1 MQAIL
6 RIIKNR
12 WFVAV
17 LGLIAI
23 SVIIWLVG
31 PLIAI
36 AGVEPL
42 GSAAARLIAIGVV
55 ILLWGA
61 NQLRR
66 YLASRKKNQ
75 QMLES
80 VVGQKSNAGE
90 ARSRE
95 SEEEVQILGRRL
107 DDAIRILKESKVGGK
122 HNRQYLYQLPWYMFI
137 GPPGSGKTTALLNS
151 GLHFPLADKLGNDA
165 VQGIG
170 GTRNCD
176 WWFTDDAVLL
186 DTAGRYTTQDSYEE
200 VDRAAWMGF
209 LDLLKK
215 HRKRRPI
222 NGALVAISV
231 EDILQQ
237 TELERINHAKAIRMR
252 VKELIDHFG
261 IRFPIYV
268 LFTKCDLLAGFNE
281 FFENMGREER
291 SQVWGMTFPL
301 TDKDDQDTGIGHFQ
315 NEFRAL
321 EKRIDA
327 RLLDRLEQERDAK
340 RRVLIY
346 SFPQQFSALR
356 EAAESFLH
364 EAFNAN
370 RFQETPMVRG
380 IYFTSGTQ
388 EGTPIDR
395 LLGSMA
401 QEFGLNRQI
410 APAFSGT
417 GRSFFINRLF
427 KDLVFAESH
436 LAGVNTRVERQRAWL
451 QRLSYAGAIS
461 LAVLAGIAWF
471 TSYSRNQSYVDLVAV
486 QANAA
491 DEKVNAVAPDD
502 LTLTNV
508 VPALDSVRQIPG
520 GYADREAE
528 IPWLMGLG
536 LYQGDKLGS
545 EAISAYHNSLKNLF
559 LPRIILSLEDQLTQ
573 PGNNPDYLYEA
584 LKVYLMFEDKEHY
597 DAETVK
603 AWLLLQ
609 WQLNLPGAENAQAR
623 QALASHLDALLEKMP
638 MTSTLPL
645 DQTLVG
651 RVRNDLLRV
660 PLADRVYNRMKRTTQ
675 GGSIPPVRLTQVIG
689 ADAELVFSRRS
700 GDPLDKE
707 IPALFTYEGY
717 HKLFLK
723 DHLAI
728 ANQLLEEKWILGPD
742 LEKIIGKTD
751 LVRLSGRVKDLYY
764 DEYIRIWEQ
773 LLADVRVKPF
783 SNMRQA
789 VEILNILSG
798 PTSPLRRYLT
808 LVQEQTS
815 LSRLPVL
822 PGGAK
827 KAAEL
832 VERNTSGITRRLA
845 SILQVAPDE
854 SSEPQDALLT
864 TPVDQ
869 HFASLNR
876 MIQTQEGEQAPLER
890 TLEMLNELYAHM
902 SSIASAGN
910 QSNQAFNVA
919 RDPAGGSVISRLKLE
934 AKRQPGPLAAMLNSL
949 ADGSSNLT
957 VSGVRTHLN
966 AVWNT
971 QLLPFCQRS
980 LAGRYPLDRS
990 SVRETTISDFG
1001 RFFGPGGMMDNFFNT
1016 YLQDFVDTSR
1026 RVWRWNAAGNRALGI
1041 PTGTLRQFQRAAVIR
1056 DAFFSA
1062 GSQDPKINFEIKP
1075 LSMDTTITQITLL
1088 LNQQRVSYNHGP
1100 ARWNRLI
1107 WPDDSGVSDTKILL
1121 APPAGNKPSGLTED
1135 GPWGWFRIIDQAKST
1150 PTDSPETIKV
1160 EFDVGGRKSRF
1171 ALRASGA
1178 LNPFKLRE
1186 LADFRCPNKL

>member
-1 MQAIL
+1 MRAIL
-6 RIIKNR
+6 SIVKNR
-12 WFVAV
+12 WFVAI

-42 GSAAARLIAIGVV
+42 GSAIARLIAI
-55 ILLWGA
+55 LLLMLIWVGME
-61 NQLRR
+61 LRR
-66 YLASRKKNQ
+66 FLTARKKNQ

-80 VVGQKSNAGE
+80 VVGQKDQPQSFM
-90 ARSRE
+90 RE
-95 SEEEVQILGRRL
+95 SDEEVEILGQRL

-122 HNRQYLYQLPWYMFI
+122 NNRQFLYQLPWYMFI

-231 EDILQQ
+231 EDILQL
-237 TELERINHAKAIRMR
+237 TELERLNHAKAIRMR

-268 LFTKCDLLAGFNE
+268 LFTKCDLLAGFSE

-301 TDKDDQDTGIGHFQ
+301 TDKADQESGISHFQ
-315 NEFRAL
+315 DEFRAL

-340 RRVLIY
+340 RRILIY

-356 EAAESFLH
+356 EAAEGFLH

-410 APAFSGT
+410 APAFSGS
-417 GRSFFINRLF
+417 GRSYFINRLF
-427 KDLVFAESH
+427 KDLIFPEAH
-436 LAGVNTRVERQRAWL
+436 LAGVNTRVEKRRAWL
-451 QRLSYAGAIS
+451 QRMAYAGAIS

-471 TSYSRNQSYVDLVAV
+471 TSYSRNQSYIDQVAI

-491 DEKVNAVAPDD
+491 EEKVNAVAPDD

-520 GYADREAE
+520 GYADQEAD

-545 EAISAYHNSLKNLF
+545 EAVSAYRTSLKNLF
-559 LPRIILSLEDQLTQ
+559 LPRIILSLENQLNQ
-573 PGNNPDYLYEA
+573 QGNNPDYLYEA
-584 LKVYLMFEDKEHY
+584 LKVYLMFDDSEHF
-597 DAETVK
+597 DAATVK
-603 AWLLLQ
+603 AWMLLQ
-609 WQLNLPGAENAQAR
+609 WQLTLPGAENAQAR
-623 QALASHLDALLEKMP
+623 QALTGHLDALLEMLP
-638 MTSTLPL
+638 MTPTLPL
-645 DQTLVG
+645 DQDLIAH
-651 RVRNDLLRV
+651 VRGNLLRV
-660 PLADRVYNRMKRTTQ
+660 PLADRVYNRMKRTTES
-675 GGSIPPVRLTQVIG
+675 GAIPPIRLSQVIG
-689 ADAELVFSRRS
+689 ADAEMVFSRRS
-700 GDPLDKE
+700 GEPLDKE
-707 IPALFTYEGY
+707 IPALFSYEGY

-723 DHLAI
+723 DHLEI
-728 ANQLLEEKWILGPD
+728 ANKLLEEKWILGPD
-742 LEKIIGKTD
+742 LEKIVGKTD
-751 LVRLSGRVKDLYY
+751 LVRLSARVKELYY
-764 DEYIRIWEQ
+764 EEYIRTWDQ
-773 LLADVRVKPF
+773 LLADIRVKPF
-783 SNMRQA
+783 NSMRQA
-789 VEILNILSG
+789 VDILNIISG
-798 PTSPLRRYLT
+798 PSSPLRRYLK
-808 LVQEQTS
+808 LIQEQTT
-815 LSRLPVL
+815 LSRL

-845 SILQVAPDE
+845 SILQVAPDG
-854 SSEPQDALLT
+854 SEETPQDSLLT

-876 MIQTQEGEQAPLER
+876 MIDAQEGEQAPLER
-890 TLEMLNELYAHM
+890 TMEMLNELYAHM

-919 RDPAGGSVISRLKLE
+919 RDPSAGGSVISRLKLE
-934 AKRQPGPLAAMLNSL
+934 AKRQPGPLAGMLNSL

-957 VSGVRTHLN
+957 VSGVRSHLN
-966 AVWNT
+966 SVWKT

-980 LAGRYPLDRS
+980 LTGRYPLDRTS
-990 SVRETTISDFG
+990 SREVTIGDFG

-1026 RVWRWNAAGNRALGI
+1026 RNWRWNAAGNRALGI
-1041 PTGTLRQFQRAAVIR
+1041 PTGTLRQFQRASVIR
-1056 DAFFSA
+1056 DAFFS
-1062 GSQDPKINFEIKP
+1062 GSSQEPKIHFEIKP

-1088 LNQQRVSYNHGP
+1088 LNQQRVRYNHGP
-1100 ARWNRLI
+1100 ARWNRMT
-1107 WPDDSGVSDTKILL
+1107 WPDDSGISDTKILL

-1135 GPWGWFRIIDQAKST
+1135 GPWGWFRIIDQAKT
-1150 PTDSPETIKV
+1150 EATDSPETIKV

-1171 ALRASGA
+1171 MMRASGA

-1186 LADFRCPNKL
+1186 LADFRCPSRL

>member
-1 MQAIL
+1 MS
-6 RIIKNR
+6 IIKNR
-12 WFVAV
+12 WFVAI

-36 AGVEPL
+36 AGIEPL
-42 GSAAARLIAIGVV
+42 GSVTARLIAILLV
-55 ILLWGA
+55 ILIWVA
-61 NQLRR
+61 MELRR
-66 YLASRKKNQ
+66 FLTARKKNQ

-80 VVGQKSNAGE
+80 VVGQKDQPQSFM
-90 ARSRE
+90 RE
-95 SEEEVQILGRRL
+95 SDEEVQILGQRL
-107 DDAIRILKESKVGGK
+107 DEAIRILKESKVSGK
-122 HNRQYLYQLPWYMFI
+122 NNRQFLYQLPWYMFI

-231 EDILQQ
+231 EDILQL
-237 TELERINHAKAIRMR
+237 TELERLNHAKAIRMR

-291 SQVWGMTFPL
+291 GQVWGMTFPL
-301 TDKDDQDTGIGHFQ
+301 TDKTDQDSGISHFQ
-315 NEFRAL
+315 DEFRAL
-321 EKRIDA
+321 EKRIDE
-327 RLLDRLEQERDAK
+327 RLLDRMEQEHDVK
-340 RRVLIY
+340 RRILIY

-356 EAAESFLH
+356 EAAEGFLH

-370 RFQETPMVRG
+370 RFQETPLVRG

-417 GRSFFINRLF
+417 GRSYFINRLF
-427 KDLVFAESH
+427 KDLIFPEAH
-436 LAGVNTRVERQRAWL
+436 LAGVNTRVEKRRAWL
-451 QRLSYAGAIS
+451 QRMAYAGAIS

-471 TSYSRNQSYVDLVAV
+471 TSYSRNQSYIDQVAI
-486 QANAA
+486 QANASE
-491 DEKVNAVAPDD
+491 EKVNAVAPDD
-502 LTLTNV
+502 LSLTNV
-508 VPALDSVRQIPG
+508 VPALDSVRQIQG
-520 GYADREAE
+520 GYADQEAD

-545 EAISAYHNSLKNLF
+545 EAVSAYRTSLKNLF
-559 LPRIILSLEDQLTQ
+559 LPRIILSLEDQLNQ

-584 LKVYLMFEDKEHY
+584 LKVYLMFDDSEHF
-597 DAETVK
+597 DAATVK
-603 AWLLLQ
+603 AWMLLQ

-623 QALASHLDALLEKMP
+623 QALAGHLDALLEMLP
-638 MTSTLPL
+638 MAPTLPL
-645 DQTLVG
+645 DQDLIAH
-651 RVRNDLLRV
+651 VRGNLLRV
-660 PLADRVYNRMKRTTQ
+660 PLAERVYNRMKRTTES
-675 GGSIPPVRLTQVIG
+675 GAIPPIRLTQVIG
-689 ADAELVFSRRS
+689 ADAEMVFSRRS
-700 GDPLDKE
+700 GEPLDKE
-707 IPALFTYEGY
+707 IPALFSYEGY

-723 DHLAI
+723 DHLDI
-728 ANQLLEEKWILGPD
+728 ANKLLEEKWILGPD
-742 LEKIIGKTD
+742 LEKIVGKTD
-751 LVRLSGRVKDLYY
+751 LVRLSARVKELYY
-764 DEYIRIWEQ
+764 EEYIRTWDQ
-773 LLADVRVKPF
+773 LLADIRVKPF
-783 SNMRQA
+783 SSMQQA
-789 VEILNILSG
+789 VDILNVISG
-798 PTSPLRRYLT
+798 PSSPLRRYLK
-808 LVQEQTS
+808 LIQEQTT
-815 LSRLPVL
+815 LSRL

-845 SILQVAPDE
+845 SILQVAPDG
-854 SSEPQDALLT
+854 SEDTAQDSLLT

-876 MIQTQEGEQAPLER
+876 MIAAQEGEQAPLER
-890 TLEMLNELYAHM
+890 TMEMLNELYAHM
-902 SSIASAGN
+902 NSIASAGN

-919 RDPAGGSVISRLKLE
+919 RDPSAGGSVISRLKLE
-934 AKRQPGPLAAMLNSL
+934 AKRQPGPLAEMLTSL

-957 VSGVRTHLN
+957 VSGVRSHLN
-966 AVWNT
+966 SVWKS
-971 QLLPFCQRS
+971 QILPFCQRS
-980 LAGRYPLDRS
+980 LTGRYPLDRTS
-990 SVRETTISDFG
+990 SREVTIGDFG

-1026 RVWRWNAAGNRALGI
+1026 RNWRWNAAGNRALGI

-1056 DAFFSA
+1056 DAFFS
-1062 GSQDPKINFEIKP
+1062 GSAQAPKINFEIKP

-1088 LNQQRVSYNHGP
+1088 LNQQRVRYNHGP
-1100 ARWNRLI
+1100 ARWNRMT

-1135 GPWGWFRIIDQAKST
+1135 GPWGWFRIIDQAKT
-1150 PTDSPETIKV
+1150 EATDSPETIKV

-1171 ALRASGA
+1171 MMRASGA

-1186 LADFRCPNKL
+1186 MADFRCPNRL

>member
-12 WFVAV
+12 WFVAI

-23 SVIIWLVG
+23 SIIIWLIG
-31 PLIAI
+31 PLFAF
-36 AGVEPL
+36 AGAEPL
-42 GSAAARLIAIGVV
+42 ASVTARLTAIGLI

-66 YLASRKKNQ
+66 YLAAKKKNQ
-75 QMLES
+75 QMLDS
-80 VVGQKSNAGE
+80 VVGQKDRTS
-90 ARSRE
+90 SSSHE
-95 SEEEVQILGRRL
+95 SAEELQILGQRL
-107 DDAIRILKESKVGGK
+107 NDAIRILKESKLGGK
-122 HNRQYLYQLPWYMFI
+122 QNRQYLYQLPWYMFI

-209 LDLLKK
+209 LDMLKK

-222 NGALVAISV
+222 NGALVAVSI
-231 EDILQQ
+231 EDILQL
-237 TELERINHAKAIRMR
+237 TDIERINHAKAIRMR
-252 VKELIDHFG
+252 AKELIDHFG

-281 FFENMGREER
+281 FFENLGREER
-291 SQVWGMTFPL
+291 NQVWGMTFPL
-301 TDKDDQDTGIGHFQ
+301 TGKDDQDAGINHFKA
-315 NEFRAL
+315 EFKAL
-321 EKRIDA
+321 EQRLDA
-327 RLLDRLEQERDAK
+327 RLMDRLEQERDIK

-356 EAAESFLH
+356 EAAETFLY
-364 EAFNAN
+364 EAFSVN

-427 KDLVFAESH
+427 KDLIFAESH
-436 LAGVNTRVERQRAWL
+436 LAGVNTRVEKQRAWL
-451 QRLSYAGAIS
+451 QRIAYAGALS

-471 TSYSRNQSYVDLVAV
+471 TSYSRNQSYVDQVAI

-491 DEKVNAVAPDD
+491 DERVNAVAADD

-508 VPALDSVRQIPG
+508 VPALDSVRRIPG
-520 GYADREAE
+520 GYEDQQAE

-545 EAISAYHNSLKNLF
+545 EAINAYHNSLKNLF
-559 LPRIILSLEDQLTQ
+559 LPRIILSLEDQLNQ
-573 PGNNPDYLYEA
+573 SGNNPDYLYEA
-584 LKVYLMFEDKEHY
+584 LKVYLMFDDSEHY
-597 DAETVK
+597 DGQTIK

-609 WQLNLPGAENAQAR
+609 WQLNLPGAQNAQAR
-623 QALASHLDALLEKMP
+623 QALVMHLNTLLTQMP
-638 MTSTLPL
+638 MTPTLPL
-645 DQTLVG
+645 DETLIS
-651 RVRNDLLRV
+651 RVRNQLLRM
-660 PLADRVYNRMKRTTQ
+660 PLADRVYNRMKRTSQ
-675 GGSIPPVRLTQVIG
+675 GGSVQPLRLSQEIG

-700 GDPLDKE
+700 GEPLDKE
-707 IPALFTYEGY
+707 IPALFTYGGY

-723 DHLAI
+723 DHLSI
-728 ANQLLEEKWILGPD
+728 ANKLLEEKWILGPD

-751 LVRLSGRVKDLYY
+751 LAKLSSRVKDLYY
-764 DEYIRIWEQ
+764 AEYIRVWEQ
-773 LLADVRVKPF
+773 QLSDIQVKPF
-783 SNMRQA
+783 NNMRQA

-808 LVQEQTS
+808 LVQEQTT
-815 LSRLPVL
+815 LSRLP
-822 PGGAK
+822 GGAQ
-827 KAAEL
+827 KAAKL
-832 VERNTSGITRRLA
+832 VEENTSGITRRLA
-845 SILQVAPDE
+845 SILQVSPDE
-854 SSEPQDALLT
+854 QQEKPQEQLLT

-876 MIQTQEGEQAPLER
+876 MIEAQEGEQAPLDR
-890 TLEMLNELYAHM
+890 TMEMLNELYAHM
-902 SSIASAGN
+902 NNIASAGN
-910 QSNQAFNVA
+910 QSSQAFNVA
-919 RDPAGGSVISRLKLE
+919 RDSSAGGGVISRLKLE
-934 AKRQPGPLAAMLNSL
+934 AKRQPGPLAEMINTL

-957 VSGVRTHLN
+957 VSGVRSHLN
-966 AVWNT
+966 SVWNT

-980 LAGRYPLDRS
+980 LAGRYPLDRN
-990 SVRETTISDFG
+990 SVREATISDFG
-1001 RFFGPGGMMDNFFNT
+1001 RFFGPSGMMDNFFNT
-1016 YLQDFVDTSR
+1016 YLTDFVDTSR
-1026 RVWRWNAAGNRALGI
+1026 RIWRWNAAGNKTLGI
-1041 PTGTLRQFQRAAVIR
+1041 PTTTLRQFQRAAVIR
-1056 DAFFSA
+1056 DAFFS
-1062 GSQDPKINFEIKP
+1062 SSNQEPKINFEIKP
-1075 LSMDTTITQITLL
+1075 LGMDTTITQITLL
-1088 LNQQRVSYNHGP
+1088 LNQQRVRYNHGP
-1100 ARWNRLI
+1100 TRWSRLT
-1107 WPDDSGVSDTKILL
+1107 WPDDSGINDAKILL

-1135 GPWGWFRIIDQAKST
+1135 GPWGWFRLIDQAET
-1150 PTDSPETIKV
+1150 VPTNTPETINLT
-1160 EFDVGGRKSRF
+1160 FDVGGRKSRF

-1178 LNPFKLRE
+1178 LNPFQLRE

>member
-1 MQAIL
+1 MQALL

-12 WFVAV
+12 WFVAI

-23 SVIIWLVG
+23 SVIIWLIG
-31 PLIAI
+31 PLFAF
-36 AGVEPL
+36 AGTEPL
-42 GSAAARLIAIGVV
+42 ASVTARLIAIGLI

-66 YLASRKKNQ
+66 FLAARKKNQ

-80 VVGQKSNAGE
+80 VVGQKGQTSAT
-90 ARSRE
+90 SQE
-95 SEEEVQILGRRL
+95 SAEEVQILGQRL
-107 DDAIRILKESKVGGK
+107 DDAIRILKESKLGGK
-122 HNRQYLYQLPWYMFI
+122 QNSQYLYQLPWYMFI

-231 EDILQQ
+231 EDILQL
-237 TELERINHAKAIRMR
+237 TDIERINHAKAIRMR

-281 FFENMGREER
+281 FFENLGREER
-291 SQVWGMTFPL
+291 NQVWGMTFPL
-301 TDKDDQDTGIGHFQ
+301 TDKNSQDAGITQFKD
-315 NEFRAL
+315 EFKAL
-321 EKRIDA
+321 EQRIDA
-327 RLLDRLEQERDAK
+327 RLMDRLEQERDIK

-356 EAAESFLH
+356 EAAETFLY
-364 EAFNAN
+364 EAFSEN

-380 IYFTSGTQ
+380 VYFTSGTQ

-410 APAFSGT
+410 APAFSGS

-427 KDLVFAESH
+427 KDLIFAESH
-436 LAGVNTRVERQRAWL
+436 LAGINTRVEKQRAWL
-451 QRLSYAGAIS
+451 QRIAYVGAIS

-471 TSYSRNQSYVDLVAV
+471 TSYSRNQSYVDQVAI

-491 DEKVNAVAPDD
+491 DEKVNAVAADD

-508 VPALDSVRQIPG
+508 VPALDLVRNIPG
-520 GYADREAE
+520 GYQDQEKE

-559 LPRIILSLEDQLTQ
+559 LPRIILSLEEQLSQ
-573 PGNNPDYLYEA
+573 QGNNPDYLYEA
-584 LKVYLMFEDKEHY
+584 LKVYLMFDDSEHY

-603 AWLLLQ
+603 AWMLLQ
-609 WQLNLPGAENAQAR
+609 WQLTLPGSENAQAR
-623 QALASHLDALLEKMP
+623 QALDSHLNALLTQMP
-638 MTSTLPL
+638 MTPTLPL
-645 DQTLVG
+645 DEALISQ
-651 RVRNDLLRV
+651 VRSNLLRV

-675 GGSIPPVRLTQVIG
+675 GGSVSALRLTQEIG
-689 ADAELVFSRRS
+689 TDAELVFSRRS
-700 GDPLDKE
+700 GEPLDKE
-707 IPALFTYEGY
+707 IPGLFTYQGY

-723 DHLAI
+723 DHLSI
-728 ANQLLEEKWILGPD
+728 ANKLLEEKWILGPD

-751 LVRLSGRVKDLYY
+751 LAKLSSRVKDLYY
-764 DEYIRIWEQ
+764 AEYIRLWEQ
-773 LLADVRVKPF
+773 QLADIRVKPF
-783 SNMRQA
+783 NNMRQA
-789 VEILNILSG
+789 VEVLNVLSG
-798 PTSPLRRYLT
+798 PTSPLRRYLK
-808 LVQEQTS
+808 LIQEQTT
-815 LSRLPVL
+815 LSRLP
-822 PGGAK
+822 GGAQ

-832 VERNTSGITRRLA
+832 IEKNSSGITRRLA

-854 SSEPQDALLT
+854 GQDQPQKQLLT

-876 MIQTQEGEQAPLER
+876 MIEAQEGEQAPLDR
-890 TLEMLNELYAHM
+890 TMEMLNELYAHM
-902 SSIASAGN
+902 NTIASAGN
-910 QSNQAFNVA
+910 QSSQAFNAA
-919 RDPAGGSVISRLKLE
+919 RDPSAGGGVISRLKLE
-934 AKRQPGPLAAMLNSL
+934 AQRQPGPLAEIINTL

-957 VSGVRTHLN
+957 VSGVRSHLN
-966 AVWNT
+966 SVWNT

-980 LAGRYPLDRS
+980 LSGRYPLDRGS
-990 SVRETTISDFG
+990 AREVTISDFG
-1001 RFFGPGGMMDNFFNT
+1001 RFFGAGGMMENFFNT
-1016 YLQDFVDTSR
+1016 YLIDFVDTSR
-1026 RVWRWNAAGNRALGI
+1026 KVWRWNAAGSKTLGI
-1041 PTGTLRQFQRAAVIR
+1041 PTSTLRQFQRAAVIR
-1056 DAFFSA
+1056 DAFFSSS
-1062 GSQDPKINFEIKP
+1062 SQEPKINFEIKP

-1088 LNQQRVSYNHGP
+1088 LNQQRVRYNHGP
-1100 ARWNRLI
+1100 TRWNRLT
-1107 WPDDSGVSDTKILL
+1107 WPDDSGISDAKILL

-1135 GPWGWFRIIDQAKST
+1135 GPWGWFRIIDQAEII
-1150 PTDSPETIKV
+1150 PTNSPETINV
-1160 EFDVGGRKSRF
+1160 TFDVGGRKSRF

-1178 LNPFKLRE
+1178 LNPFQLRE
-1186 LADFRCPNKL
+1186 LADFRCPNRL

>member
-1 MQAIL
+1 MS
-6 RIIKNR
+6 IIKNR
-12 WFVAV
+12 WFVAI

-36 AGVEPL
+36 AGIEPL
-42 GSAAARLIAIGVV
+42 GSVTARLIAILLV
-55 ILLWGA
+55 ILIWVA
-61 NQLRR
+61 MELRR
-66 YLASRKKNQ
+66 FLTARKKNQ

-80 VVGQKSNAGE
+80 VVGQKDQPQSFM
-90 ARSRE
+90 RE
-95 SEEEVQILGRRL
+95 SDEEVQILGQRL
-107 DDAIRILKESKVGGK
+107 DEAIRILKESKVSGK
-122 HNRQYLYQLPWYMFI
+122 NNRQFLYQLPWYMFI

-231 EDILQQ
+231 EDILQL
-237 TELERINHAKAIRMR
+237 TELERLNHAKAIRMR

-291 SQVWGMTFPL
+291 GQVWGMTFPL
-301 TDKDDQDTGIGHFQ
+301 TDKADQDSGISHFQ
-315 NEFRAL
+315 DEFRAL
-321 EKRIDA
+321 EKRIDE
-327 RLLDRLEQERDAK
+327 RLLDRMEQEHDVK
-340 RRVLIY
+340 RRILIY

-356 EAAESFLH
+356 EAAEGFLH

-370 RFQETPMVRG
+370 RFQETPLVRG

-417 GRSFFINRLF
+417 GRSYFINRLF
-427 KDLVFAESH
+427 KDLIFPEAH
-436 LAGVNTRVERQRAWL
+436 LAGVNTRVEKRRAWL
-451 QRLSYAGAIS
+451 QRMAYAGAIS

-471 TSYSRNQSYVDLVAV
+471 TSYSRNQSYIDQVAI
-486 QANAA
+486 QANASE
-491 DEKVNAVAPDD
+491 EKVNAVAPDD
-502 LTLTNV
+502 LSLTNV
-508 VPALDSVRQIPG
+508 VPALDSVRQIQG
-520 GYADREAE
+520 GYADQEAD

-545 EAISAYHNSLKNLF
+545 EAVSAYRTSLKNLF
-559 LPRIILSLEDQLTQ
+559 LPRIILSLEDQLNQ

-584 LKVYLMFEDKEHY
+584 LKVYLMFDDSEHF
-597 DAETVK
+597 DAATVK
-603 AWLLLQ
+603 AWMLLQ

-623 QALASHLDALLEKMP
+623 QALAGHLDALLEMLP
-638 MTSTLPL
+638 MAPTLPL
-645 DQTLVG
+645 DQDLIAH
-651 RVRNDLLRV
+651 VRGNLLRV
-660 PLADRVYNRMKRTTQ
+660 PLAERVYNRMKRTTES
-675 GGSIPPVRLTQVIG
+675 GAIPPIRLSQVIG
-689 ADAELVFSRRS
+689 ADAEMVFSRRS
-700 GDPLDKE
+700 GEPLDKE
-707 IPALFTYEGY
+707 IPALFSYGGY

-723 DHLAI
+723 DHLDI
-728 ANQLLEEKWILGPD
+728 ANKLLEEKWILGPD
-742 LEKIIGKTD
+742 LEKIVGKTD
-751 LVRLSGRVKDLYY
+751 LVRLSARVKELYY
-764 DEYIRIWEQ
+764 EEYIRTWDQ
-773 LLADVRVKPF
+773 LLADIRVKPF
-783 SNMRQA
+783 SSMQQA
-789 VEILNILSG
+789 VDILNIISG
-798 PTSPLRRYLT
+798 PSSPLRRYLK
-808 LVQEQTS
+808 LIQEQTT
-815 LSRLPVL
+815 LSRL

-827 KAAEL
+827 QAAKL

-845 SILQVAPDE
+845 SILQVAPDG
-854 SSEPQDALLT
+854 SEDTAQDSLLT

-876 MIQTQEGEQAPLER
+876 MIAAQEGEQAPLER
-890 TLEMLNELYAHM
+890 TMEMLNELYAHM
-902 SSIASAGN
+902 NSIASAGN

-919 RDPAGGSVISRLKLE
+919 RDPSAGGSVISRLKLE
-934 AKRQPGPLAAMLNSL
+934 AKRQPGPLAEMLTSL

-957 VSGVRTHLN
+957 VSGVRSHLN
-966 AVWNT
+966 SVWKS
-971 QLLPFCQRS
+971 QILPFCQRS
-980 LAGRYPLDRS
+980 LTGRYPLDRTS
-990 SVRETTISDFG
+990 SREVTIGDFG

-1026 RVWRWNAAGNRALGI
+1026 RNWRWNAAGNRALGI

-1056 DAFFSA
+1056 DAFFS
-1062 GSQDPKINFEIKP
+1062 GSAQEPKINFEIKP

-1088 LNQQRVSYNHGP
+1088 LNQQRVRYNHGP
-1100 ARWNRLI
+1100 ARWNRMT

-1135 GPWGWFRIIDQAKST
+1135 GPWGWFRIIDQAKT
-1150 PTDSPETIKV
+1150 EATDSPETIKV

-1171 ALRASGA
+1171 MMRASGA

-1186 LADFRCPNKL
+1186 MADFRCPNRL

>member
-1 MQAIL
+1 MRAIMS
-6 RIIKNR
+6 IIKNR
-12 WFVAV
+12 WFVAI

-36 AGVEPL
+36 AGIEPL
-42 GSAAARLIAIGVV
+42 GSVTARLIAILLV
-55 ILLWGA
+55 ILIWVA
-61 NQLRR
+61 MELRR
-66 YLASRKKNQ
+66 FLTARKKNQ

-80 VVGQKSNAGE
+80 VVGQKDQPQSFM
-90 ARSRE
+90 RE
-95 SEEEVQILGRRL
+95 SDEEVQILGQRL
-107 DDAIRILKESKVGGK
+107 DEAIRILKESKVSGK
-122 HNRQYLYQLPWYMFI
+122 NNRQFLYQLPWYMFI

-231 EDILQQ
+231 EDILQL
-237 TELERINHAKAIRMR
+237 TELERLNHAKAIRMR

-291 SQVWGMTFPL
+291 GQVWGMTFPL
-301 TDKDDQDTGIGHFQ
+301 TDKADQDSGISHFQ
-315 NEFRAL
+315 DEFRAL
-321 EKRIDA
+321 EKRIDE
-327 RLLDRLEQERDAK
+327 RLLDRMEQEHDVK
-340 RRVLIY
+340 RRILIY

-356 EAAESFLH
+356 EAAEGFLH

-370 RFQETPMVRG
+370 RFQETPLVRG

-417 GRSFFINRLF
+417 GRSYFINRLF
-427 KDLVFAESH
+427 KDLIFPEAH
-436 LAGVNTRVERQRAWL
+436 LAGVNTRVEKRRAWL
-451 QRLSYAGAIS
+451 QRMAYAGAIS

-471 TSYSRNQSYVDLVAV
+471 TSYSRNQSYIDQVAI
-486 QANAA
+486 QANASE
-491 DEKVNAVAPDD
+491 EKVNAVAPDD
-502 LTLTNV
+502 LSLTNV
-508 VPALDSVRQIPG
+508 VPALDSVRQIQG
-520 GYADREAE
+520 GYADQEAD

-545 EAISAYHNSLKNLF
+545 EAVSAYRTSLKNLF
-559 LPRIILSLEDQLTQ
+559 LPRIILSLEDQLNQ

-584 LKVYLMFEDKEHY
+584 LKVYLMFDDSEHF
-597 DAETVK
+597 DAATVK
-603 AWLLLQ
+603 AWMLLQ

-623 QALASHLDALLEKMP
+623 QALAGHLDALLEMLP
-638 MTSTLPL
+638 MAPTLPL
-645 DQTLVG
+645 DQDLIAH
-651 RVRNDLLRV
+651 VRGNLLRV
-660 PLADRVYNRMKRTTQ
+660 PLAERVYNRMKRTTES
-675 GGSIPPVRLTQVIG
+675 GAIPPIRLTQVIG
-689 ADAELVFSRRS
+689 ADADRVFSRRS
-700 GDPLDKE
+700 GEPLDKE
-707 IPALFTYEGY
+707 IPALFSYEGY

-723 DHLAI
+723 DHLDI
-728 ANQLLEEKWILGPD
+728 ANKLLEEKWILGPD
-742 LEKIIGKTD
+742 LEKIVGKTD
-751 LVRLSGRVKDLYY
+751 LVRLSARVKELYY
-764 DEYIRIWEQ
+764 EEYIRTWDQ
-773 LLADVRVKPF
+773 LLADIRVKPF
-783 SNMRQA
+783 SSMQQA
-789 VEILNILSG
+789 VDILNVISG
-798 PTSPLRRYLT
+798 PSSPLRRYLK
-808 LVQEQTS
+808 LIQEQTT
-815 LSRLPVL
+815 LSRL

-845 SILQVAPDE
+845 SILQVAPDG
-854 SSEPQDALLT
+854 SEDTAQDSLLT

-876 MIQTQEGEQAPLER
+876 MIAAQEGEQAPLER
-890 TLEMLNELYAHM
+890 TMEMLNELYAHM
-902 SSIASAGN
+902 NSIASAGN

-919 RDPAGGSVISRLKLE
+919 RDPSAGGSVISRLKLE
-934 AKRQPGPLAAMLNSL
+934 AKRQPGPLAEMLTSL

-957 VSGVRTHLN
+957 VSGVRSHLN
-966 AVWNT
+966 SVWKS
-971 QLLPFCQRS
+971 QILPFCQRS
-980 LAGRYPLDRS
+980 LTGRYPLDRTS
-990 SVRETTISDFG
+990 SREVTIGDFG

-1026 RVWRWNAAGNRALGI
+1026 RNWRWNAAGNRALGI

-1056 DAFFSA
+1056 DAFFS
-1062 GSQDPKINFEIKP
+1062 GSAQEPKIKFEIKP

-1088 LNQQRVSYNHGP
+1088 LNQQRVRYNHGP
-1100 ARWNRLI
+1100 ARWNRMT

-1135 GPWGWFRIIDQAKST
+1135 GPWGWFRIIDQAKT
-1150 PTDSPETIKV
+1150 EATDSPETIKV

-1171 ALRASGA
+1171 MMRASGA

-1186 LADFRCPNKL
+1186 MADFRCPNRL

>member
-1 MQAIL
+1 MG
-6 RIIKNR
+6 IIKNR
-12 WFVAV
+12 WFVAI

-23 SVIIWLVG
+23 SIIIWLVG

-36 AGVEPL
+36 AGMEPL
-42 GSAAARLIAIGVV
+42 GSVIGRLIAILLVL
-55 ILLWGA
+55 LLWLGME
-61 NQLRR
+61 LRR
-66 YLASRKKNQ
+66 FLTARKKNQ

-80 VVGQKSNAGE
+80 VVGQKDQPQIHA
-90 ARSRE
+90 RE
-95 SEEEVQILGRRL
+95 SDEEVAILSQRL
-107 DDAIRILKESKVGGK
+107 DEAIRILKESKVGGK
-122 HNRQYLYQLPWYMFI
+122 QDRQFLYQLPWYMFI

-200 VDRAAWMGF
+200 VDRAAWLGF
-209 LDLLKK
+209 LDLLKR

-231 EDILQQ
+231 EDILQL
-237 TELERINHAKAIRMR
+237 TELERLNHAKAIRMR

-261 IRFPIYV
+261 IRFPIYI

-301 TDKDDQDTGIGHFQ
+301 ADKADQEGGISRFQ
-315 NEFRAL
+315 DEFRAL
-321 EKRIDA
+321 EKRIDV
-327 RLLDRLEQERDAK
+327 RLMDRLEQERDTK
-340 RRVLIY
+340 RRILIY

-356 EAAESFLH
+356 EAAESFLY
-364 EAFNAN
+364 EAFSAN

-410 APAFSGT
+410 APAFSGS

-427 KDLVFAESH
+427 KDLIFPEAH
-436 LAGVNTRVERQRAWL
+436 LAGVNTRVEKRRAWL
-451 QRLSYAGAIS
+451 QRMAYAGAIS

-471 TSYSRNQSYVDLVAV
+471 TSYSRNQSYIDQVAI

-491 DEKVNAVAPDD
+491 EEKVNAVAPDD
-502 LTLTNV
+502 LTLANV

-520 GYADREAE
+520 GYADQEAE

-545 EAISAYHNSLKNLF
+545 EAVSAYRTSLKNLF
-559 LPRIILSLEDQLTQ
+559 LPRIILGLENQLTRQ
-573 PGNNPDYLYEA
+573 GNNPDYLYEA
-584 LKVYLMFEDKEHY
+584 LKVYLMFDDSEHF

-603 AWLLLQ
+603 TWMLLL

-623 QALASHLDALLEKMP
+623 QALAGHLDALLEMMP
-638 MTSTLPL
+638 MTPTLPL
-645 DQTLVG
+645 DQDLIAH
-651 RVRNDLLRV
+651 VRGSLLRV
-660 PLADRVYNRMKRTTQ
+660 PLADRVYNRMKRTTE
-675 GGSIPPVRLTQVIG
+675 GGSIPPIRLTQAIG
-689 ADAELVFSRRS
+689 ADADLVFSRRS
-700 GDPLDKE
+700 GEPLDKE
-707 IPALFTYEGY
+707 IPALFTYGGY

-723 DHLAI
+723 DHLEI
-728 ANQLLEEKWILGPD
+728 ANKLLEEKWILGPE
-742 LEKIIGKTD
+742 LEKIVGETD
-751 LVRLSGRVKDLYY
+751 LVKLSARVKELYY
-764 DEYIRIWEQ
+764 EEYIRTWEQ
-773 LLADVRVKPF
+773 QLADIRVKPF
-783 SNMRQA
+783 TSMRQA
-789 VEILNILSG
+789 VDILNIISG
-798 PTSPLRRYLT
+798 PSSPLRRYLK
-808 LVQEQTS
+808 LVQEQTT
-815 LSRLPVL
+815 LSRL

-845 SILQVAPDE
+845 SILQVAPDA
-854 SSEPQDALLT
+854 SEAASEDSLLT

-876 MIQTQEGEQAPLER
+876 MIEAQEGEQAPLER
-890 TLEMLNELYAHM
+890 TMEMLNELYAHM

-919 RDPAGGSVISRLKLE
+919 RDPSAGGSVISRLKLE
-934 AKRQPGPLAAMLNSL
+934 AKRQPGPLAAMLNTL

-957 VSGVRTHLN
+957 ISGVRAHLN
-966 AVWNT
+966 SVWTT
-971 QLLPFCQRS
+971 QVLPFCQRS
-980 LAGRYPLDRS
+980 LTGRYPIDRAS
-990 SVRETTISDFG
+990 SREVTIGDFG
-1001 RFFGPGGMMDNFFNT
+1001 RFFGPGGMMDNFFNS

-1026 RVWRWNAAGNRALGI
+1026 RSWRWNAAGNRALGI

-1056 DAFFSA
+1056 DAFFS
-1062 GSQDPKINFEIKP
+1062 GSAQEPKINFEVKP

-1088 LNQQRVSYNHGP
+1088 LNQQRVRYNHGP
-1100 ARWNRLI
+1100 ARWNRMS
-1107 WPDDSGVSDTKILL
+1107 WPDDSGISDTKILL

-1135 GPWGWFRIIDQAKST
+1135 GPWGWFRIIDQAKT
-1150 PTDSPETIKV
+1150 EATDSPETIKV
-1160 EFDVGGRKSRF
+1160 EFNVGGRKSRF
-1171 ALRASGA
+1171 MLRASGA
-1178 LNPFKLRE
+1178 LNPFKLKE
-1186 LADFRCPNKL
+1186 LADFRCPNRL

>member
-1 MQAIL
+1 MRAIL
-6 RIIKNR
+6 SIVKNR
-12 WFVAV
+12 WFVAI

-36 AGVEPL
+36 AGIEPL
-42 GSAAARLIAIGVV
+42 GSVIARLIAI
-55 ILLWGA
+55 LLVMLIWVGME
-61 NQLRR
+61 LRR
-66 YLASRKKNQ
+66 FLTARKKNQ

-80 VVGQKSNAGE
+80 VVGQKDQPQSFL
-90 ARSRE
+90 RE
-95 SEEEVQILGRRL
+95 SDEEVEILGQRL
-107 DDAIRILKESKVGGK
+107 DNAIRILKESKVGGK
-122 HNRQYLYQLPWYMFI
+122 NNRQFLYQLPWYMFI

-231 EDILQQ
+231 EDILQL
-237 TELERINHAKAIRMR
+237 TELERLNHAKAIRMR

-301 TDKDDQDTGIGHFQ
+301 TDKADQESGISHFQ
-315 NEFRAL
+315 DEFRAL
-321 EKRIDA
+321 EQRIDV

-340 RRVLIY
+340 RRILIY

-356 EAAESFLH
+356 EAAEGFLH

-410 APAFSGT
+410 APAFSGS
-417 GRSFFINRLF
+417 GRSYFINRLF
-427 KDLVFAESH
+427 KDLIFPEAH
-436 LAGVNTRVERQRAWL
+436 LAGVNTRVEKRRAWL
-451 QRLSYAGAIS
+451 QRMAYAGAIS

-471 TSYSRNQSYVDLVAV
+471 TSYSRNQSYIDQVAI

-491 DEKVNAVAPDD
+491 EEKVNAVAPDD
-502 LTLTNV
+502 LTLANV
-508 VPALDSVRQIPG
+508 LPALDSVRQIPG
-520 GYADREAE
+520 GYGDQEAD
-528 IPWLMGLG
+528 IPWMMGLG

-545 EAISAYHNSLKNLF
+545 EAVSAYRTSLKNLF
-559 LPRIILSLEDQLTQ
+559 LPRIILSLEDQLNRQ
-573 PGNNPDYLYEA
+573 GNNPDYLYEA
-584 LKVYLMFEDKEHY
+584 LKVYLMFDDSEHF
-597 DAETVK
+597 DAATVK
-603 AWLLLQ
+603 AWMLLQ
-609 WQLNLPGAENAQAR
+609 WQLTLPGAENAQAR
-623 QALASHLDALLEKMP
+623 QALTGHLDALLEMLP
-638 MTSTLPL
+638 MTPTLPL
-645 DQTLVG
+645 DQDLIAH
-651 RVRNDLLRV
+651 VRSNLLRV
-660 PLADRVYNRMKRTTQ
+660 PLADRVYNRMKRTTES
-675 GGSIPPVRLTQVIG
+675 GAIPPIRLSQVIG
-689 ADAELVFSRRS
+689 ADAEMVFSRRS
-700 GDPLDKE
+700 GEPLDKE

-723 DHLAI
+723 DHLEI
-728 ANQLLEEKWILGPD
+728 ANKLLEEKWILGPD
-742 LEKIIGKTD
+742 LEKIVGKTD
-751 LVRLSGRVKDLYY
+751 LVRLSARVKELYY
-764 DEYIRIWEQ
+764 EEYIRTWDQ
-773 LLADVRVKPF
+773 LLADIRVKPF
-783 SNMRQA
+783 NSMRQA
-789 VEILNILSG
+789 VDILNIISG
-798 PTSPLRRYLT
+798 PSSPLRRYLK
-808 LVQEQTS
+808 LIQEQTT
-815 LSRLPVL
+815 LSRL

-845 SILQVAPDE
+845 SILQVVPDG
-854 SSEPQDALLT
+854 SEETPQDSLLT

-876 MIQTQEGEQAPLER
+876 MIDAQEGEQAPLER
-890 TLEMLNELYAHM
+890 TMEMLNELYAHM

-919 RDPAGGSVISRLKLE
+919 RDPSAGGSVISRLKLE
-934 AKRQPGPLAAMLNSL
+934 AKRQPGPLAEMLNSV

-957 VSGVRTHLN
+957 VSGVRSHLN
-966 AVWNT
+966 SVWKT

-980 LAGRYPLDRS
+980 LTGRYPLDRNS
-990 SVRETTISDFG
+990 SREVTIGDFG

-1026 RVWRWNAAGNRALGI
+1026 RNWRWNAAGNRALGI

-1056 DAFFSA
+1056 DAFFS
-1062 GSQDPKINFEIKP
+1062 GSSQEPKIHFEIKP

-1088 LNQQRVSYNHGP
+1088 LNQQRVRYNHGP
-1100 ARWNRLI
+1100 ARWNRMT
-1107 WPDDSGVSDTKILL
+1107 WPDDSGISDTKILL

-1135 GPWGWFRIIDQAKST
+1135 GPWGWFRIIDQAKT
-1150 PTDSPETIKV
+1150 EATDSPETIRV

-1171 ALRASGA
+1171 MLRASGA

-1186 LADFRCPNKL
+1186 LADFRCPNRL

>member
-1 MQAIL
+1 MRAIL
-6 RIIKNR
+6 SIVKNR
-12 WFVAV
+12 WFVAI

-42 GSAAARLIAIGVV
+42 GSAIARLIAI
-55 ILLWGA
+55 LLLMLIWLGME
-61 NQLRR
+61 LRR
-66 YLASRKKNQ
+66 FLTARKKNQ

-80 VVGQKSNAGE
+80 VVGQKDQPQSFL
-90 ARSRE
+90 RE
-95 SEEEVQILGRRL
+95 SDEEVEILGQRL

-122 HNRQYLYQLPWYMFI
+122 NNRQFLYQLPWYMFI

-231 EDILQQ
+231 EDILQL
-237 TELERINHAKAIRMR
+237 TELERLNHAKAIRMR

-301 TDKDDQDTGIGHFQ
+301 TDKADQESGISHFRD
-315 NEFRAL
+315 EFKAL
-321 EKRIDA
+321 EKRIDV

-356 EAAESFLH
+356 EAAEGFLH

-410 APAFSGT
+410 APAFSGS
-417 GRSFFINRLF
+417 GRSYFINRLF
-427 KDLVFAESH
+427 KDLIFPEAH
-436 LAGVNTRVERQRAWL
+436 LAGVNTRVEKRRAWL
-451 QRLSYAGAIS
+451 QRMAYAGAIS

-471 TSYSRNQSYVDLVAV
+471 TSYSRNQSYIDQVAI

-491 DEKVNAVAPDD
+491 EEKVNAVAPDD

-520 GYADREAE
+520 GYADQEAD

-545 EAISAYHNSLKNLF
+545 EAVSAYRTSLKNLF
-559 LPRIILSLEDQLTQ
+559 LPRIILSLENQLNQ
-573 PGNNPDYLYEA
+573 QGNNPDYLYEA
-584 LKVYLMFEDKEHY
+584 LKVYLMFDDSEHF
-597 DAETVK
+597 DAATVR
-603 AWLLLQ
+603 AWMLLQ
-609 WQLNLPGAENAQAR
+609 WQLTLPGAENAQAR
-623 QALASHLDALLEKMP
+623 QALTGHLDALLEMLP
-638 MTSTLPL
+638 MTPTLPL
-645 DQTLVG
+645 DQDLIAH
-651 RVRNDLLRV
+651 VRGNLLRV
-660 PLADRVYNRMKRTTQ
+660 PLADRVYNRMKRTTES
-675 GGSIPPVRLTQVIG
+675 GAIPPIRLSQVIG
-689 ADAELVFSRRS
+689 ADAEMVFSRRS
-700 GDPLDKE
+700 GEPLDKE
-707 IPALFTYEGY
+707 IPALFSYEGY

-723 DHLAI
+723 DHLEI
-728 ANQLLEEKWILGPD
+728 ANKLLEEKWILGPD
-742 LEKIIGKTD
+742 LEKIVGKTD
-751 LVRLSGRVKDLYY
+751 LVRLSARVKELYY
-764 DEYIRIWEQ
+764 EEYIRTWDQ
-773 LLADVRVKPF
+773 LLADIRVKPF
-783 SNMRQA
+783 NSMRQA
-789 VEILNILSG
+789 VDILNIISG
-798 PTSPLRRYLT
+798 PSSPLRRYLK
-808 LVQEQTS
+808 LIQEQTT
-815 LSRLPVL
+815 LSRL

-845 SILQVAPDE
+845 SILQVAPDG
-854 SSEPQDALLT
+854 SEETPQDSLLT

-876 MIQTQEGEQAPLER
+876 MIDAQEGEQAPLER
-890 TLEMLNELYAHM
+890 TMEMLNELYAHM

-919 RDPAGGSVISRLKLE
+919 RDPSAGGSVISRLKLE
-934 AKRQPGPLAAMLNSL
+934 AKRQPGPLAGMLNSL

-957 VSGVRTHLN
+957 VSGVRSHLN
-966 AVWNT
+966 SVWKT

-980 LAGRYPLDRS
+980 LTGRYPLDRTS
-990 SVRETTISDFG
+990 SREVTIGDFG

-1026 RVWRWNAAGNRALGI
+1026 RNWRWNAAGNRALGI

-1056 DAFFSA
+1056 DAFFS
-1062 GSQDPKINFEIKP
+1062 GSSQEPKIHFEIKP

-1088 LNQQRVSYNHGP
+1088 LNQQRVRYNHGP
-1100 ARWNRLI
+1100 ARWNRMT
-1107 WPDDSGVSDTKILL
+1107 WPDDSGISDTKILL

-1135 GPWGWFRIIDQAKST
+1135 GPWGWFRIIDQAKT
-1150 PTDSPETIKV
+1150 EATDSPETIKI

-1171 ALRASGA
+1171 MMRASGA

-1186 LADFRCPNKL
+1186 LADFRCPNRL

>member
-12 WFVAV
+12 WFVAI

-23 SVIIWLVG
+23 SLIIWLIG
-31 PLIAI
+31 PLFGF
-36 AGVEPL
+36 AGSEPL
-42 GSAAARLIAIGVV
+42 ASPMARLIAIGVI
-55 ILLWGA
+55 ILLWAA
-61 NQLRR
+61 NQARR
-66 YLASRKKNQ
+66 LFAARKKNQ

-80 VVGQKSNAGE
+80 VVGQKEQTSV
-90 ARSRE
+90 STQE
-95 SEEEVQILGRRL
+95 SAEEVQILGQRL
-107 DDAIRILKESKVGGK
+107 DDAIRILKESKLGGK
-122 HNRQYLYQLPWYMFI
+122 QDSQYLYQLPWYMFI

-231 EDILQQ
+231 EDILQL
-237 TELERINHAKAIRMR
+237 TDIERINHAKAIRLR

-281 FFENMGREER
+281 FFENLSRDER
-291 SQVWGMTFPL
+291 NQVWGMTFPL
-301 TDKDDQDTGIGHFQ
+301 NEKDSQDDVIKHFKG
-315 NEFRAL
+315 EFKAL
-321 EKRIDA
+321 EQRIDA
-327 RLLDRLEQERDAK
+327 RLMDRLEQERDVK

-356 EAAESFLH
+356 EAAETFLQ
-364 EAFNAN
+364 EAFSEN

-427 KDLVFAESH
+427 KDLIFAESH
-436 LAGVNTRVERQRAWL
+436 LAGINTRVEKQRAWL
-451 QRLSYAGAIS
+451 QRIAYVGAIS
-461 LAVLAGIAWF
+461 LALLAGIAWF
-471 TSYSRNQSYVDLVAV
+471 TSYSRNQSYIDQVAI

-491 DEKVNAVAPDD
+491 DEKVNAVAADD

-508 VPALDSVRQIPG
+508 VPALELVRRIPG
-520 GYADREAE
+520 GYEDQEKE

-559 LPRIILSLEDQLTQ
+559 LPRIILSLENQLSQ
-573 PGNNPDYLYEA
+573 QGNNPDYLYEA
-584 LKVYLMFEDKEHY
+584 LKVYLMFDDKEHY

-603 AWLLLQ
+603 TWMLLQ
-609 WQLNLPGAENAQAR
+609 WQLSLPGGENAQAR
-623 QALASHLDALLEKMP
+623 QALAGHLDALLSQMP
-638 MTSTLPL
+638 MPPTIPL
-645 DQTLVG
+645 DETLIS

-660 PLADRVYNRMKRTTQ
+660 PLADRVYDRMKRTTA
-675 GGSIPPVRLTQVIG
+675 GGSIAALRLTQEIG
-689 ADAELVFSRRS
+689 PDAELVFSRRS
-700 GDPLDKE
+700 GEPLDKE
-707 IPALFTYEGY
+707 IPSLFTYQGY

-723 DHLAI
+723 DHLSI
-728 ANQLLEEKWILGPD
+728 ANKLLEEKWILGPD

-751 LVRLSGRVKDLYY
+751 LARLSSRVKDLYY
-764 DEYIRIWEQ
+764 AEYIRIWEQ
-773 LLADVRVKPF
+773 LLADIRVKPF
-783 SNMRQA
+783 NNMRQA
-789 VEILNILSG
+789 VEVLNVLSG
-798 PTSPLRRYLT
+798 PTSPLRRYLK
-808 LVQEQTS
+808 LVQEQTT
-815 LSRLPVL
+815 LSRLP
-822 PGGAK
+822 GGAQ

-832 VERNTSGITRRLA
+832 AAEHGSGITRQLA
-845 SILQVAPDE
+845 SILQVSPDE
-854 SSEPQDALLT
+854 SQQEPEKQLLS

-869 HFASLNR
+869 HFADMNR
-876 MIQTQEGEQAPLER
+876 MISAQEGEQAPLER

-902 SSIASAGN
+902 NSIASAGN
-910 QSNQAFNVA
+910 QSSQAFNAA
-919 RDPAGGSVISRLKLE
+919 RDPASGGVISRLKLE
-934 AKRQPGPLAAMLNSL
+934 AQRQPGPLADMINTL

-957 VSGVRTHLN
+957 VSGVRSHLN
-966 AVWNT
+966 SIWNT

-980 LAGRYPLDRS
+980 LAGRYPLERN
-990 SVRETTISDFG
+990 SVREVTISDFG
-1001 RFFGPGGMMDNFFNT
+1001 RFFGPGGMMENFFNT
-1016 YLQDFVDTSR
+1016 YLIDFVDTSR
-1026 RVWRWNAAGNRALGI
+1026 RVWRWNAAGNKTLGI
-1041 PTGTLRQFQRAAVIR
+1041 PTSTLRQFQRAAVIR
-1056 DAFFSA
+1056 DAFFS
-1062 GSQDPKINFEIKP
+1062 GSSPEPKINFEIKP

-1088 LNQQRVSYNHGP
+1088 LNQQRVRYNHGP
-1100 ARWNRLI
+1100 TRWNRLT
-1107 WPDDSGVSDTKILL
+1107 WPDDSGISDAKILL

-1135 GPWGWFRIIDQAKST
+1135 GPWGWFRMIDQAASEAT
-1150 PTDSPETIKV
+1150 NTPETINV
-1160 EFDVGGRKSRF
+1160 TFDVGGRKSRF

-1178 LNPFKLRE
+1178 LNPFQLKE
-1186 LADFRCPNKL
+1186 LADFRCPNRL